1 MENKI
6 RTLIKDSMINKDK
19 VALTTYKS
27 ILENAQKLAKDKKED
42 VNDSY
47 IIASIK
53 KEIKQLEDL
62 LSYCKDGTDKYAETK
77 RKIDIATSLLPQMTS
92 EDEILD
98 YLTSNKVEKNMGL
111 CMRVLK
117 VKFKDTLDGKIA
129 SQVVKKYINS

>member
-1 MENKI
+1 MEKKI

-19 VALTTYKS
+19 IALTTYKS

-62 LSYCKDGTDKYAETK
+62 LSYCKEGTDKYAEIK
-77 RKIDIATSLLPQMTS
+77 RKIDIAASLLPQMTS

-98 YLTSNKVEKNMGL
+98 YLTSNNVEKNMGL

-117 VKFKDTLDGKIA
+117 VKFKDTLDGKMA

>member
-1 MENKI
+1 MEKKI

-62 LSYCKDGTDKYAETK
+62 LSYCKDGTDKYTEIK
-77 RKIDIATSLLPQMTS
+77 KKIDIAASLLPQMAS
-92 EDEILD
+92 KEEILD
-98 YLTSNKVEKNMGL
+98 FLTSNNIEKNMGI
-111 CMRVLK
+111 CMKSLK
-117 VKFKDTLDGKIA
+117 AQFSTNLDGKTA
-129 SQVVKKYINS
+129 SQVVKEYINS

>member
-1 MENKI
+1 MEKKI

-62 LSYCKDGTDKYAETK
+62 LSYCKDGTDKYAEIK
-77 RKIDIATSLLPQMTS
+77 KKIDIAASLLPQMAS
-92 EDEILD
+92 KEEILD
-98 YLTSNKVEKNMGL
+98 FLTSNNIEKNMGI
-111 CMRVLK
+111 CMKSLK
-117 VKFKDTLDGKIA
+117 AQFSTNLDGKTA
-129 SQVVKKYINS
+129 SQVVKEYIN

>member
-1 MENKI
+1 MEKKI

-19 VALTTYKS
+19 VTLTTYKS

-62 LSYCKDGTDKYAETK
+62 LSYCKDGTDKYTEIK
-77 RKIDIATSLLPQMTS
+77 KKIDIASSLLPQMAS
-92 EDEILD
+92 KEEILD
-98 YLTSNKVEKNMGL
+98 FLTSNNIEKNMGI
-111 CMRVLK
+111 CMKSLK
-117 VKFKDTLDGKIA
+117 AQFSTNLDGKTA
-129 SQVVKKYINS
+129 SQVVKEYIN

>member
-1 MENKI
+1 MEKKI

-62 LSYCKDGTDKYAETK
+62 LSYCKDVTDKYTEIK
-77 RKIDIATSLLPQMTS
+77 KKIDIATSLLPQMTS
-92 EDEILD
+92 KEEILD
-98 YLTSNKVEKNMGL
+98 FLISNNIEKNMGI
-111 CMRVLK
+111 CMKSLK
-117 VKFKDTLDGKIA
+117 AQFGTNLDGKTA
-129 SQVVKKYINS
+129 SQVVKEYIN

>member
-1 MENKI
+1 MEKKI

-98 YLTSNKVEKNMGL
+98 YLTSNNVEKNMGL

>member
-1 MENKI
+1 MEKKI

-47 IIASIK
+47 IITSIK

-111 CMRVLK
+111 CMKVLK
-117 VKFKDTLDGKIA
+117 VKFKDTLDGKMA

>member
-1 MENKI
+1 MEKKI

-62 LSYCKDGTDKYAETK
+62 LSYCKDGTDKYTEIK
-77 RKIDIATSLLPQMTS
+77 KKIDIASSLLPQMAS
-92 EDEILD
+92 KEEILD
-98 YLTSNKVEKNMGL
+98 FLTSNNIEKNMGI
-111 CMRVLK
+111 CMKSLK
-117 VKFKDTLDGKIA
+117 AQFSTNLDGKTA
-129 SQVVKKYINS
+129 SQVVKEYIN

>member
-1 MENKI
+1 MEKKI

-62 LSYCKDGTDKYAETK
+62 LSYCKDGTDKYTEIK
-77 RKIDIATSLLPQMTS
+77 KKIDIATSLLPQMTS
-92 EDEILD
+92 KEEILD
-98 YLTSNKVEKNMGL
+98 FLTSNNIEKNMGI
-111 CMRVLK
+111 CMKSLK
-117 VKFKDTLDGKIA
+117 AQFSTNLDGKTA
-129 SQVVKKYINS
+129 SQVVKEYIN

>member
-1 MENKI
+1 MEKKI
-6 RTLIKDSMINKDK
+6 RTLIKDSMISKDK
-19 VALTTYKS
+19 IALTTYKS

-117 VKFKDTLDGKIA
+117 VKFKDTLDGKMA

>member
-1 MENKI
+1 
-6 RTLIKDSMINKDK
+6 
-19 VALTTYKS
+19 
-27 ILENAQKLAKDKKED
+27 
-42 VNDSY
+42 
-47 IIASIK
+47 
-53 KEIKQLEDL
+53 
-62 LSYCKDGTDKYAETK
+62 
-77 RKIDIATSLLPQMTS
+77 MTS

>member
-1 MENKI
+1 MEKKI

-47 IIASIK
+47 IITSIK

-62 LSYCKDGTDKYAETK
+62 FSYCKEGTDKYAETK
-77 RKIDIATSLLPQMTS
+77 RKIDIATSLLTQMTS

>member
-1 MENKI
+1 MEKKI

-62 LSYCKDGTDKYAETK
+62 LSYCKDGTDKYTEIK
-77 RKIDIATSLLPQMTS
+77 KKIDIAASLLPQMAS
-92 EDEILD
+92 KEEILD
-98 YLTSNKVEKNMGL
+98 FLTSNNIEKNMGI
-111 CMRVLK
+111 CMKSLK
-117 VKFKDTLDGKIA
+117 AQFSTNLDGKTA
-129 SQVVKKYINS
+129 SQVVKEYIN

>member
-1 MENKI
+1 MEKKI

-62 LSYCKDGTDKYAETK
+62 LSYCKDGTDKYVETN

-117 VKFKDTLDGKIA
+117 VKFKDTLDGKMA

>member
-1 MENKI
+1 MEKKI

-111 CMRVLK
+111 CMSVLK
-117 VKFKDTLDGKIA
+117 VKFKDTLDGKMA

>member
-1 MENKI
+1 MEKKI
-6 RTLIKDSMINKDK
+6 RTLIKDSMINTDK

>member
-1 MENKI
+1 MEKKI

-62 LSYCKDGTDKYAETK
+62 LSYCKDGTDKYTEIK
-77 RKIDIATSLLPQMTS
+77 KKIDIATSLLPQMAS
-92 EDEILD
+92 KEEILD
-98 YLTSNKVEKNMGL
+98 FLTSNNIEKNMGI
-111 CMRVLK
+111 CMKSLK
-117 VKFKDTLDGKIA
+117 TQFSTNLDGKTA
-129 SQVVKKYINS
+129 SQVVKEYIN